1 LVTDFFVQEF
11 NIYNTNPYLKNSMM
25 TKHDFFK
32 ITLKIFG
39 IYWLISSVF
48 GYLPYYIE
56 TISYLEMTNQGEL
69 IYGIFYNGIGVLI
82 NLIIALIFIFKP
94 NFFIEKLSLTN
105 GFEDDYIDNP
115 NFNKRILKI
124 VILIIAGLTL
134 LNGLEMLYY
143 ELMKMKDFADMDRSF
158 SDYNKSNLVI
168 LSIEI
173 VVSFLIFK
181 EKCWVFSLLKL
192 NEPNEI
198 FEDSE
203 DLLDN

>member
-1 LVTDFFVQEF
+1 
-11 NIYNTNPYLKNSMM
+11 M

-181 EKCWVFSLLKL
+181 EKGWVFSLLKL